1 MKNNLLK
8 KIFYCLGNDV
18 PWYELAN
25 DKSNEKKQIKLE
37 NKILNLMSAKNFKI
51 TDSNYVQETSSPI
64 FNLPTFMQIN
74 WPNGTDA
81 TYFKSYEVLKYFEDV
96 GMIKF
101 KLTLTHDTSK
111 EYLIKGFNN
120 WNDILMH
127 CESDIEAKFKSAP
140 VMDYL
145 KSKEFTCFLGQV
157 NDVHLESLIASLYDN
172 HFIKEKSIKISIVG
186 IDYQNNC
193 YSLQIN
199 WLVDPKYHYLLK
211 IDSAFVAY
219 LKEQINL
226 LTDFVTNNE
235 TLIANIKKIT
245 LRNISDQNYLN
256 NFWKTGLE
264 SYLKEHHFDKLELN
278 IRDINEANCSIMVD
292 FYDPYIKNDVTN
304 VYVIDDLLNAK
315 ETRVKIIKTLHTYEF
330 IDKIANLYT
339 NQQLNNDSA
348 TSLLKEFGFVDNFEL
363 NWKEHNQ
370 LPQLMVEI
378 KSTNLSQC
386 SATSFVSIPSLFA
399 KFVNNYISTMQFSEI
414 LFADPSFQKILI
426 DNYFEY
432 SQLNA
437 DCFNEIMNQYDA
449 VWKQQVLEH
458 PFKILAKANLVDPIT
473 YMSNVNGIINAHEIY
488 TINKQVAFSMTKY
501 LDLLASDNEFTKMLY
516 LQTYD
521 ELTSSDFDKKL
532 KVFADNLIIKH
543 NQLNLENSNYHLH
556 LDYSSP
562 FQVFNIVVS
571 DNDNHKA
578 NKYINNK
585 YSHNYMGLT
594 AVSGNPGFYNKLCEI
609 GQAWFDNPNQ
619 AIDALQINNLIA
631 SYVEGVYFDN
641 IIYQKQFETDPNTN
655 QELIIFKVIF
665 KVLFPPLQFSIPK
678 ATKQVDIASLS
689 NLFSEQ
695 VANYLATTS
704 DEHLNEYKISDL
716 IPKFNNNEF
725 NPLNKE
731 DGKVTIS
738 EWNTDHNPMIMYA
751 ISIPSLSIDISDYTF
766 NFKTVQDAWG
776 LINKFNEELINKIKQ
791 TLPPNQLVKFKQNQA
806 LFTPGLDTDKKPGWW
821 KNDRLSFKLN
831 DHSLNIYYGSLL
843 IQTY

>member
-18 PWYELAN
+18 PWYELSN

-37 NKILNLMSAKNFKI
+37 TKILNLMTAKNFKI

-64 FNLPTFMQIN
+64 FSLPNFMQIN

-81 TYFKSYEVLKYFEDV
+81 TYFKSYEVLKYFEDL

-111 EYLIKGFNN
+111 EYLIKGFSN

-145 KSKEFTCFLGQV
+145 KSQQFACFLGQV
-157 NDVHLESLIASLYDN
+157 NDVHLESLIASLYEN
-172 HFIKEKSIKISIVG
+172 HFIKEKSIKLSIVG

-219 LKEQINL
+219 LKDQINL
-226 LTDFVTNNE
+226 LTQFVSTNE
-235 TLIANIKKIT
+235 TLIANLKKIT
-245 LRNISDQNYLN
+245 LRMISDQAYLN
-256 NFWKTGLE
+256 SFWKVGLE
-264 SYLKEHHFDKLELN
+264 DYLKAHKFDKLELS
-278 IRDINEANCSIMVD
+278 IRDINETNSTMMVD

-304 VYVIDDLLNAK
+304 TYVIDDLLKAK
-315 ETRVKIIKTLHTYEF
+315 EVRTKIIKVLHTYEF
-330 IDKIANLYT
+330 NDKLTSLYT
-339 NQQLNNDSA
+339 SNQLNDNSA
-348 TSLLKEFGFVDNFEL
+348 SSLLREFGFDQDFTL
-363 NWKEHNQ
+363 TWKEHNQ

-378 KSTNLSQC
+378 KATSLSQC
-386 SATSFVSIPSLFA
+386 SATNLISIPSLFT

-414 LFADPSFQKILI
+414 LFADPAFQKILI

-432 SQLNA
+432 SQLNN
-437 DCFNEIMNQYDA
+437 DCFSLVMEQYDA

-458 PFKILAKANLVDPIT
+458 PFKIMAKPNQVAPII
-473 YMSNVNGIINAHEIY
+473 YISNVNGILNSHDIY
-488 TINKQVAFSMTKY
+488 STNKQVTLNMNKY
-501 LDLLASDNEFTKMLY
+501 LDVLAKDDEFAKMLC
-516 LQTYD
+516 QQPYD
-521 ELTSSDFDKKL
+521 ELISSDFDKKL

-556 LDYSSP
+556 LDYTSP
-562 FQVFNIVVS
+562 YQVFNIVVS
-571 DNDNHKA
+571 DNEKHHA

-585 YSHNYMGLT
+585 YSHNYIGLT
-594 AVSGNPGFYNKLCEI
+594 SVSGNPGFYNKLTELA
-609 GQAWFDNPNQ
+609 QAWFDNPNQ
-619 AIDALQINNLIA
+619 EINQEVINNLIA

-641 IIYQKQFETDPNTN
+641 ITYQKQLETDQQTN
-655 QELIIFKVIF
+655 QPVIIFKILF
-665 KVLFPPLQFSIPK
+665 KVLFPPMQFTINK
-678 ATKQVDIASLS
+678 LIKQVDLSTLS

-695 VANYLATTS
+695 VANYLAVQA
-704 DEHLNEYKISDL
+704 EHLNEYKVSAL
-716 IPKFNNNEF
+716 IKEFNNPEF
-725 NPLNKE
+725 NPLDKE
-731 DGKVTIS
+731 DGVITIS
-738 EWNTDHNPMIMYA
+738 QWNSDSNSMIMYG
-751 ISIPSLSIDISDYTF
+751 ISIPSLNIDISDYTF
-766 NFKTVQDAWG
+766 NLKMVQDTWKT
-776 LINKFNEELINKIKQ
+776 INKFNEELINKIKQ
-791 TLPPNQLVKFKQNQA
+791 TLPANQLVKFKQNQA
-806 LFTPGLDTDKKPGWW
+806 LFNPGLDVSNKPSWW
-821 KNDRLSFKLN
+821 KNDRLGFKLN
-831 DHSLNIYYGSLL
+831 DHSLDIYYGNLL